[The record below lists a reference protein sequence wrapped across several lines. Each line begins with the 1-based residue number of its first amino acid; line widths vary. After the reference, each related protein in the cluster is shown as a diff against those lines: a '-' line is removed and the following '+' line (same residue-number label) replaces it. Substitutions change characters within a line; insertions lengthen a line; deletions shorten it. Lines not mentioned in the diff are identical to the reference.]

1 MRDQEVIGL
10 YEAYSSIYAPTEVFE
25 DFENYNEVS
34 IGVDNIQAEEYDLY
48 DYIMDYLISE
58 GYANNPE
65 NAVAIMSNMSE
76 DWRQNIVE
84 VAYHQQLLTTKG
96 GGFQNF
102 GGRGTPG
109 RPAEPSGR
117 PVRQPFVGTERLPR
131 TQGPYSEL
139 SSRPT
144 SPRPAASGQL
154 SLDLKPRNPSRP
166 TPPSS
171 SRPSPGQL
179 STNRYRPGATI
190 RSTGSPETY
199 RKHPELERTN
209 NPRSPRD
216 AIKPAVKALTAVA
229 ALRNLTPFGVAAA
242 VSAPRPTADATLRA
256 APNIPDRPG
265 QVKKGQKW
273 FDYNT
278 RVGTSQR
285 PAQRLKVG
293 QGIVGPKL
301 SSSQEFDKAY
311 GTAKQKGGMGSKFD
325 WKGKSYSVY

>member
-25 DFENYNEVS
+25 DFENYNEAS
-34 IGVDNIQAEEYDLY
+34 IGVGNIQAEEYDAF
-48 DYIMDYLISE
+48 DYILDHLISE
-58 GYANNPE
+58 GYADDVD
-65 NAVAIMSNMSE
+65 AALVMMSNMSE
-76 DWRQNIVE
+76 DWRYNIINE
-84 VAYHQQLLTTKG
+84 ALAQQISMFTNKG
-96 GGFQNF
+96 GLQRYASKLGKPMYPMPKLEAPK
-102 GGRGTPG
+102 G
-109 RPAEPSGR
+109 
-117 PVRQPFVGTERLPR
+117 
-131 TQGPYSEL
+131 TQGP
-139 SSRPT
+139 SSRLPSPRPT
-144 SPRPAASGQL
+144 SPRPSSGQL
-154 SLDLKPRNPSRP
+154 ELDLRPRNPSRP

-171 SRPSPGQL
+171 PRPSPGQL
-179 STNRYRPGATI
+179 PTNRYRPGATI

-216 AIKPAVKALTAVA
+216 AIKSAVKALTAVA

-311 GTAKQKGGMGSKFD
+311 RAAKQKGGMGSEFD